1 MYNYFDKIVSV
12 SESVNKQNKQNLKPW
27 IRDLSKMVYVNNVV
41 DARGIL
47 EQKELV
53 QKQLKDLQ
61 KSKYDQQYRIVF
73 DQFINQ
79 GGILTEKSFIKP
91 ADDTI
96 NFINVARLSP
106 EKTRLI

>member
-1 MYNYFDKIVSV
+1 MT
-12 SESVNKQNKQNLKPW
+12 
-27 IRDLSKMVYVNNVV
+27 NN
-41 DARGIL
+41 I
-47 EQKELV
+47 E
-53 QKQLKDLQ
+53 
-61 KSKYDQQYRIVF
+61 IIF

-106 EKTRLI
+106 EKNQANLIKVI